1 MPQERLIADYDT
13 GKTTASRSALLEL
26 ITALRTYKDSLVLIG
41 GWVPYFL
48 LEEFG
53 KNPEFKHVGSI
64 DIDLAVDHEKVDLEE
79 YAEIIDIISGRDY
92 QNRIARDGR
101 SIPFSFKKDIIS
113 PIDDKKY
120 PIQVDFLAAAGPLS
134 PKKHRHRKVQSGL
147 FARIAKGCELAFN
160 HNMLKKIK
168 GTLPGNGETEL
179 EMRMLDIPGSIGM
192 KGIVLGE
199 RYKEKD
205 AYDIYSVVS
214 RCHDGPIS
222 VARILKPF
230 IEEGSMRAGINVIR
244 NKFRDIRAEGPS
256 WVATFMSGD
265 PTEQDRIKAEVFVKM
280 SAFIKAL
287 FGED

>member
-1 MPQERLIADYDT
+1 MIQFKGFKPEA
-13 GKTTASRSALLEL
+13 
-26 ITALRTYKDSLVLIG
+26 
-41 GWVPYFL
+41 
-48 LEEFG
+48 EE
-53 KNPEFKHVGSI
+53 
-64 DIDLAVDHEKVDLEE
+64 
-79 YAEIIDIISGRDY
+79 
-92 QNRIARDGR
+92 RIARMMGYSGDMNGFATYLAQN
-101 SIPFSFKKDIIS
+101 P
-113 PIDDKKY
+113 DKQEMMNQY
-120 PIQVDFLAAAGPLS
+120 
-134 PKKHRHRKVQSGL
+134 
-147 FARIAKGCELAFN
+147 KGMAI
-160 HNMLKKIK
+160 NMLKKVK
-168 GTLPGNGETEL
+168 GILPGNGETEL
-179 EMRMLDIPGSIGM
+179 EIRMLDIPGSIGM

-280 SAFIKAL
+280 SAFIKTL